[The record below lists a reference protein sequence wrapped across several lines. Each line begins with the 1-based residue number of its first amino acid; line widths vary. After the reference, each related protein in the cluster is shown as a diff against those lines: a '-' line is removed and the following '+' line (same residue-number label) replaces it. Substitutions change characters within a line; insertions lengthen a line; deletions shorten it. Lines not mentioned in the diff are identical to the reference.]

1 MHTEVRPCKNPTIP
15 LSPSFILTGATG
27 YLGIH
32 LLHELLATLPQTK
45 VLCIVRAADEE
56 KARMRLAETY
66 RHYFPDAPVLEEVRV
81 KAIPGDITSPELF
94 SHLSLLTPHPSL
106 FIHCAADVRYFAPHE
121 EIERTNIEGT
131 RLVAAFCR
139 EHAIRL
145 VHISTL
151 SVLQH
156 RFTSSYI
163 ESKRQAEQWVRRLCC
178 VSGGPVTAQILRIGF
193 LAPRSTDGMFQRNP
207 DRSAFFSLLQWLRQM
222 DCFPTSMA
230 KMQPDVMPID
240 QAARLILHHA
250 LHPNPS
256 EDTINLTH
264 PTPLSSLLP
273 HVTEVSD
280 TEFLCRLNQH
290 PEPPIAVRTWM
301 NILFEEKYSDKN

>member
-1 MHTEVRPCKNPTIP
+1 
-15 LSPSFILTGATG
+15 
-27 YLGIH
+27 
-32 LLHELLATLPQTK
+32 
-45 VLCIVRAADEE
+45 
-56 KARMRLAETY
+56 
-66 RHYFPDAPVLEEVRV
+66 
-81 KAIPGDITSPELF
+81 
-94 SHLSLLTPHPSL
+94 
-106 FIHCAADVRYFAPHE
+106 
-121 EIERTNIEGT
+121 
-131 RLVAAFCR
+131 
-139 EHAIRL
+139 
-145 VHISTL
+145 
-151 SVLQH
+151 
-156 RFTSSYI
+156 
-163 ESKRQAEQWVRRLCC
+163 
-178 VSGGPVTAQILRIGF
+178 
-193 LAPRSTDGMFQRNP
+193 
-207 DRSAFFSLLQWLRQM
+207 
-222 DCFPTSMA
+222 MA